1 MTSPEEESTPEDF
14 EDQAEIDAE
23 FEELDRE
30 NLRAA
35 DFVTNLAGVIRD
47 IRRKH

>member
-1 MTSPEEESTPEDF
+1 MTFPDTERPPKVFEE
-14 EDQAEIDAE
+14 QAEIDAE

-35 DFVTNLAGVIRD
+35 DFVANLAGVIRD